1 MIEQNWLLSYAS
13 IEGIGEILDQMNRRT
28 NNKSKMN
35 LAVLELTTYYKEFEE
50 EFTLFFKDLKKYS
63 KNKIIELKNL

>member
-1 MIEQNWLLSYAS
+1 
-13 IEGIGEILDQMNRRT
+13 
-28 NNKSKMN
+28 MN

-63 KNKIIELKNL
+63 KNKIIELKRL